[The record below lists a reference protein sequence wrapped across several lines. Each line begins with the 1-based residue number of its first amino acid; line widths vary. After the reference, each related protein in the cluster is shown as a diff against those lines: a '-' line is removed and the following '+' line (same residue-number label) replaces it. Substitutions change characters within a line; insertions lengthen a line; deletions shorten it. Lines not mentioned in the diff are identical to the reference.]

1 MNIPVFGEWF
11 MGTFGRI
18 LMKRSMSQAHNQGP
32 IIPDIVER
40 YDQQISYQGF
50 LRAMVST
57 MRHFPLTTLRPAH
70 EAVGKQ
76 GIPVAAIWGDLDT
89 VVPAWHADLVK
100 KAIPDLQLHVV
111 KGGYHSV
118 PFINVDEAGP
128 IVARFLTS
136 AAK

>member
-1 MNIPVFGEWF
+1 MA
-11 MGTFGRI
+11 
-18 LMKRSMSQAHNQGP
+18 KAHNQGP

-40 YDQQISYQGF
+40 YDEQISYKGF
-50 LRAMVST
+50 LRAMIST
-57 MRHFPLTTLRPAH
+57 MRHFPLTTLQAAY

-89 VVPAWHADLVK
+89 VVPVWHADLVK

-128 IVARFLTS
+128 KIAKFLT
-136 AAK
+136 ATDK